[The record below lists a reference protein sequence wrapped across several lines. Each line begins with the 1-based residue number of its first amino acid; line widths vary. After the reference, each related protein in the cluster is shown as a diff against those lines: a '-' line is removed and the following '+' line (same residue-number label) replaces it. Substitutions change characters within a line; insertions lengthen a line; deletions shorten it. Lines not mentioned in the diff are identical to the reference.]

1 MLEVLIQPTRFF
13 EALRERKPNLLP
25 PLLVV
30 VGALVLT
37 AVAGQ
42 ISLRLLPAL
51 FPGGAM
57 LQLIFSLVGALF
69 FGLVVW
75 AIGGGLIRLLA
86 GEGSRAWELYGWA
99 SVPAL
104 VLALVL
110 LPLAALFPVTGDL
123 TPPPPLTDA
132 EALRRWQREYQ
143 DLVAS
148 APGTRIQQV
157 LSALATL
164 WSLWIIY
171 SGLRVLAPAR
181 AVLASVAVAV
191 LTLGLLLW
199 SLLQGRILG

>member
-1 MLEVLIQPTRFF
+1 MFEVLTQPACFF

-30 VGALVLT
+30 VVALLLT
-37 AVAGQ
+37 AAAGQ
-42 ISLRLLPAL
+42 LSIRLLPAL
-51 FPGGAM
+51 FPGGVT
-57 LQLIFSLVGALF
+57 LQLVFSLIGALLL
-69 FGLVVW
+69 GLVVW

-104 VLALVL
+104 VLALVS
-110 LPLAALFPVTGDL
+110 LPLAALFPVTGNL
-123 TPPPPLTDA
+123 SPAPSLSDA

-143 DLVAS
+143 DLVTS

-157 LSALATL
+157 LNVLATL
-164 WSLWIIY
+164 WSLWIVY

-181 AVLASVAVAV
+181 AVLATAVVAV

-199 SLLQGRILG
+199 SLL

>member
-13 EALRERKPNLLP
+13 QALRERKPNLLP

-30 VGALVLT
+30 VAALVLT
-37 AVAGQ
+37 AAAGQ
-42 ISLRLLPAL
+42 ISIRLLPPL
-51 FPGGAM
+51 FPGGAT
-57 LQLIFSLVGALF
+57 LQLTFSLAGALF

-75 AIGGGLIRLLA
+75 AVGGGLIRLLA

-99 SVPAL
+99 SFPTL

-123 TPPPPLTDA
+123 APPPPLSDA
-132 EALRRWQREYQ
+132 EALQSWQREYQ
-143 DLVAS
+143 ELVAS
-148 APGTRIQQV
+148 APGSRIQQF
-157 LSALATL
+157 LSVLATL

-181 AVLASVAVAV
+181 ALLTTAVMAV
-191 LTLGLLLW
+191 LTLGLLA
-199 SLLQGRILG
+199 